1 MAITNERICICG
13 QAFVGKVFW
22 QTNCT
27 RKCYWTYKN
36 ALVRATSKKQPRL
49 YTNCMRC
56 NSDLSHK
63 RADAMYCSKTC
74 KSMDHTF
81 KHRSETRSVTTARR
95 YKIYLRDNREC
106 YICKTMLDFK
116 DVEIDHIIP
125 VHLGGLSDSSNLAVS
140 CLSCNR
146 KKGISVG
153 RVQHLKLL
161 ELADDY

>member
-1 MAITNERICICG
+1 MAITNGDTCLCG
-13 QAFVGKVFW
+13 QVFKVKVPW
-22 QTNCT
+22 QTHCT
-27 RKCYWTYKN
+27 KKCWQRYRN
-36 ALVRATSKKQPRL
+36 AAKQESINKKPRL

-56 NSDLSHK
+56 NFDLSHK
-63 RADAMYCSKTC
+63 RRDAMYCSKTC
-74 KSMDHTF
+74 KSMDHSF
-81 KHRSETRSVTTARR
+81 KHRSETRTVTTARR

-106 YICKTMLDFK
+106 YICRRMLDFK